1 MIYNKRRLVVFY
13 IFNLGTIKNFKLSDM
28 TDYYSNIIGNIASKI
43 NLFYEFLVGSIIDSN

>member
-1 MIYNKRRLVVFY
+1 MIYNKRRLVVY
-13 IFNLGTIKNFKLSDM
+13 LQLRYYKNFKLSDM